1 MPIAGTQ
8 TLFRF
13 RPRSHTMVI
22 EPETTSE
29 SHVYQA
35 PALYVGIFY
44 LLLAAWVVVC
54 LVFINS
60 IFNEFGLAGLY
71 RLIMIGFILCYMCYF
86 ASAISYKI
94 EVWEQGHIR
103 LTSFRRIINTHA
115 EEIALIEGPH
125 LPVGFIKFRLERE
138 KAYLFCL
145 TNNAFLKKTLAAI
158 KSANSDI
165 TFKRL

>member
-1 MPIAGTQ
+1 MAIDSKTP
-8 TLFRF
+8 
-13 RPRSHTMVI
+13 SK
-22 EPETTSE
+22 

-54 LVFINS
+54 LVFLNS
-60 IFNEFGLAGLY
+60 IFNEFGLSGLY
-71 RLIMIGFILCYMCYF
+71 RLIMISFILCYMCYF
-86 ASAISYKI
+86 AAAISYKI
-94 EVWEQGHIR
+94 EVWDEGHIR
-103 LTSFRRIINTHA
+103 LKSFRRIINTHA

-145 TNNAFLKKTLAAI
+145 TNNAFLKKALAAI